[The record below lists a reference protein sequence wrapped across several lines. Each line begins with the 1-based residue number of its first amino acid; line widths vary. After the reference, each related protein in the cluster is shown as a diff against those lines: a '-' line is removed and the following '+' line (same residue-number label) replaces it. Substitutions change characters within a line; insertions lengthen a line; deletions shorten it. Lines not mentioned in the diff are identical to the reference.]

1 MTSKTG
7 AIITTLACF
16 CMLLNTACT
25 TTRGVEIADA
35 KVGETAI
42 KEGDKV
48 TVTLVTGDRY
58 ELEVVEN
65 KDDYFIGTN
74 AAGFGETVY
83 WDEVYSIEVTTI
95 DVGKSILATPIVI
108 AGAVIAIAV
117 LALAAVVSMGAQ

>member
-7 AIITTLACF
+7 VITSTLACF
-16 CMLLNTACT
+16 CMFLNTACT
-25 TTRGVEIADA
+25 TTRGVEMADA

-74 AAGFGETVY
+74 AAGYGETVY
-83 WDEVYSIEVTTI
+83 WDEVHSIEVTTV
-95 DVGKSILATPIVI
+95 DVGKSILATPVVI
-108 AGAVIAIAV
+108 AGAAIAIVVIA
-117 LALAAVVSMGAQ
+117 LASVMSMGAQ